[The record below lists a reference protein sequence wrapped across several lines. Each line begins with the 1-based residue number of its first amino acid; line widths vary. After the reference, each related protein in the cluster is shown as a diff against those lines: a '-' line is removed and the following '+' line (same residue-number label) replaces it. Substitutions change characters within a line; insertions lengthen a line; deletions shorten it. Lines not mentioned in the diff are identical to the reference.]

1 RHATSAVFHRSGV
14 DPRYERWRSDLKARI
29 PADSAV
35 DLFGT
40 RVSIS
45 RRNPPPLFG
54 VGMIGALP
62 AEVFVEAAARQPGR
76 TRGRVSRMEDGRI
89 GRFGWKAQIATLGE
103 FVLSAC
109 ANELGLEV
117 PGHHQHPA
125 PFEPDASAKTLDLT
139 QRECNALVSYVRDI
153 PAPIQLDPS

>member
-1 RHATSAVFHRSGV
+1 MKVHPGLRHATSAVFHRSGV

-54 VGMIGALP
+54 AGMIGALP
-62 AEVFVEAAARQPGR
+62 DEVFVEAAAREPVA

-89 GRFGWKAQIATLGE
+89 GRFGWKAQVATLGE

-109 ANELGLEV
+109 ATSWAWRS
-117 PGHHQHPA
+117 PA
-125 PFEPDASAKTLDLT
+125 IISPLP
-139 QRECNALVSYVRDI
+139 
-153 PAPIQLDPS
+153 PSNPTPPRSRST